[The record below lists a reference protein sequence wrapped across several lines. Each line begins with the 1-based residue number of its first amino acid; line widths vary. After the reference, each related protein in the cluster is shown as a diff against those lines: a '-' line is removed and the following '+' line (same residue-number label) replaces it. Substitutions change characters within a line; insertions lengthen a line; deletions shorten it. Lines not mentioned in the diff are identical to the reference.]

1 MKVDFLAKNEEID
14 VTDYKNS
21 KTLTI
26 SLNKENTQKLLGET
40 NKTYNT
46 QINDILL
53 AALLVTVRDLT
64 GENRLKILMEG
75 HGREEVIE
83 NIDVSRTIGWF
94 TTIYP
99 VYFDL
104 GKEKEISMSI
114 KLVKETLRKIPN
126 NGIGYGV
133 LKYLKKDQD
142 LLNDETAPILFN
154 YLGEM
159 SKKATNEEFSASWLS
174 PGESIGGENARD
186 ASIEINSIIV
196 EDTLIINT
204 TFNEGEYSEF
214 LIADFNQKYKENLE
228 MIIDHCIN
236 QTESEKTASDYGYN
250 KMSLE
255 ELDELL
261 GEYEFID
268 N

>member
-1 MKVDFLAKNEEID
+1 M
-14 VTDYKNS
+14 TDYKNS

-75 HGREEVIE
+75 HGREEVIG

-104 GKEKEISMSI
+104 GKEK
-114 KLVKETLRKIPN
+114 K
-126 NGIGYGV
+126 
-133 LKYLKKDQD
+133 
-142 LLNDETAPILFN
+142 
-154 YLGEM
+154 
-159 SKKATNEEFSASWLS
+159 
-174 PGESIGGENARD
+174 
-186 ASIEINSIIV
+186 
-196 EDTLIINT
+196 
-204 TFNEGEYSEF
+204 F
-214 LIADFNQKYKENLE
+214 L
-228 MIIDHCIN
+228 
-236 QTESEKTASDYGYN
+236 
-250 KMSLE
+250 
-255 ELDELL
+255 
-261 GEYEFID
+261 
-268 N
+268 